1 MSTYVPGD
9 VVRQLPI
16 DSIAPQGYE
25 LRKLDPDAVEDLERS
40 IRAVGILQPIM
51 VRPIDSGRFE
61 VIFGNHRLLAARRAD
76 LHTIPALVRETTPQE
91 AFLLQVT
98 ENLQRNVKM
107 NPVAEA
113 RGYKQLLR
121 EDWSIHRIGSY
132 VGKTDS
138 YICDRLR
145 LLDKLAPEIQ
155 ESLEGNA
162 ESAIS
167 VSHAEQLSLAESR
180 KKQLELA
187 GLIRT
192 QNLTVRQLEQIMS
205 KGPSAFCIC
214 LKCGRWH
221 RPAATKTRRTP
232 KHH

>member
-1 MSTYVPGD
+1 MEGTQQPSPTIQHNSTGVVDMRTVSTYVPGD

-61 VIFGNHRLLAARRAD
+61 VVFGNHRLLAARRAD

-98 ENLQRNVKM
+98 ENLHRNVKM

-121 EDWSIHRIGSY
+121 EGWSIHRIGSY
-132 VGKTDS
+132 VGKSDS

-155 ESLEGNA
+155 ESLEGNGRERNLCLSRRA
-162 ESAIS
+162 TLPCREQKEAIGTGGADKNS
-167 VSHAEQLSLAESR
+167 EPDR
-180 KKQLELA
+180 K
-187 GLIRT
+187 
-192 QNLTVRQLEQIMS
+192 
-205 KGPSAFCIC
+205 
-214 LKCGRWH
+214 
-221 RPAATKTRRTP
+221 AA
-232 KHH
+232 